1 MIELRSL
8 FGFHATPFTR
18 EIEPDSHFRLSF
30 FDEALDGLARC
41 VDGRMCAALIAPAG
55 TGKTLL
61 LRRLVARLP
70 EARYQVRYV
79 KVTDLSKRDLCREI
93 AVACGA
99 NPAGAC
105 HTLVHRLQER
115 FESCSHQDGVRPVLL
130 LDEAHDLRP
139 SVLPILR
146 LLTNFEMDSRLVLS
160 VLLAGQPPL
169 KTLLSRDEHEA
180 VARRIYHYAVLR
192 LLTRDELVQYVAHR
206 CAAAGAATV
215 PFDAGA
221 LDALF
226 EMSRGNLRAADSLAL
241 KALEHA
247 ALAKS
252 SVAGPQHLIAARKDL
267 WP

>member
-1 MIELRSL
+1 MMDLRSA
-8 FGFHATPFTR
+8 FGFTATPFTR
-18 EIEPDSHFRLSF
+18 EIAPEHHFRLSF
-30 FDEALDGLARC
+30 LEEALDGLSRC
-41 VDGRMCAALIAPAG
+41 IDGRMCAALIAPAG

-61 LRRLVARLP
+61 LRRLVAGLP

-99 NPAGAC
+99 NPAGAY

-115 FESCSHQDGVRPVLL
+115 FESRSHQDGVRPVLL

-139 SVLPILR
+139 AVLPILR

-160 VLLAGQPPL
+160 VVLSGQLPL
-169 KTLLSRDEHEA
+169 KALLSRDEHEA
-180 VARRIYHYAVLR
+180 VARRIYHYATLR
-192 LLTRDELVQYVAHR
+192 LLTRDELGQYVAHR
-206 CAAAGAATV
+206 CAVAGVSTV

-241 KALEHA
+241 KALEQA
-247 ALAKS
+247 AAGTS
-252 SVAGPQHLIAARKDL
+252 AAAGPQHLIAARKEL